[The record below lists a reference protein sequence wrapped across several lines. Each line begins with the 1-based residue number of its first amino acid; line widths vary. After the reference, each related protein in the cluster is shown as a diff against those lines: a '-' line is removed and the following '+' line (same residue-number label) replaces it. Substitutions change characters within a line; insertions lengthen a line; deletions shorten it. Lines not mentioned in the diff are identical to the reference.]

1 VGFNLCSL
9 HHTVTEVSM
18 IYQDTGCSRPFHEME
33 HFIRLVEKAT
43 LKNLAKAFLKDVC
56 KLHGL
61 PSKIIPDIYAKF
73 AGEFC

>member
-1 VGFNLCSL
+1 
-9 HHTVTEVSM
+9 
-18 IYQDTGCSRPFHEME
+18 ME